1 MTNVDYKVR
10 IPSIEDFDEEKG
22 LFILKEHINDIE
34 CTSLSYEIKNIL
46 IFERKIALM
55 ELKSQHSNKLG

>member
-22 LFILKEHINDIE
+22 LFVLKEHINDIE
-34 CTSLSYEIKNIL
+34 CTSLSYEIKNI
-46 IFERKIALM
+46 IFVWFFGRCHCECGACGRAFL
-55 ELKSQHSNKLG
+55 

>member
-46 IFERKIALM
+46 IFEKKNSINGIKITTF
-55 ELKSQHSNKLG
+55 K